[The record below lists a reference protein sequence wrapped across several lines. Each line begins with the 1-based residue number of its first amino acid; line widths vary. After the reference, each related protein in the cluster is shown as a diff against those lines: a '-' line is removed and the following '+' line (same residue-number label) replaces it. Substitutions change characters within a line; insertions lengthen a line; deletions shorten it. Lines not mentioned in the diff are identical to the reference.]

1 MDPTR
6 IRQLV
11 LAVLAAP
18 VDQGLRPSVNNYV
31 PGGSAS
37 IAFEL
42 ADGTA
47 TARGYDIANG
57 ILHRGLL
64 VGDPLRSAVQELVA
78 AAPTP
83 TPVPAVVNLAQRYD
97 LAHASRVTIKG
108 PTFVQDA
115 TLIPRFA
122 AALDADLPATRSTVR
137 ATDGP
142 IVIFEFADHYVS
154 LAYDRG
160 PDLLRVVVPDDEFA
174 VRPNTEFRALLDAA
188 R

>member
-1 MDPTR
+1 
-6 IRQLV
+6 
-11 LAVLAAP
+11 
-18 VDQGLRPSVNNYV
+18 
-31 PGGSAS
+31 
-37 IAFEL
+37 
-42 ADGTA
+42 
-47 TARGYDIANG
+47 
-57 ILHRGLL
+57 
-64 VGDPLRSAVQELVA
+64 
-78 AAPTP
+78 
-83 TPVPAVVNLAQRYD
+83 
-97 LAHASRVTIKG
+97 
-108 PTFVQDA
+108 VQDA